1 MKGEI
6 VMAKIRPGIEFP
18 IIPEDIVEIEEEPYS
33 EKTDKLNNQN
43 LKDESTQD
51 ECDYSAA

>member
-1 MKGEI
+1 
-6 VMAKIRPGIEFP
+6 MAKIRPGIEFP